1 MRAPGSAARP
11 ASARERRGS
20 RPPSFRPPG
29 ARPVPRTAVF
39 APNSYASRPAG
50 ALGRPSSPWPPRS
63 LPRAYFMLSRG
74 TDYHDLGPTSLER
87 GDRQKVARRLVR
99 KLAEL
104 GFQVDLRD
112 AA

>member
-1 MRAPGSAARP
+1 MAA
-11 ASARERRGS
+11 SIL
-20 RPPSFRPPG
+20 
-29 ARPVPRTAVF
+29 TA
-39 APNSYASRPAG
+39 
-50 ALGRPSSPWPPRS
+50 
-63 LPRAYFMLSRG
+63 AYFMLSRG